1 MKIDIYLIRHGET
14 NLNRDGCFQGQGL
27 NPPLNENGLEQAKKL
42 SLVTEFLELDAVYTS
57 PLTRAYQTAEA
68 VSNSKNL
75 PLIEDKRLLEANLGV
90 AEGKLKKVIE
100 ERMPSAYHKW
110 RDLSN
115 WDFAFDKGETR
126 RQVLDRFMD
135 FINDMG
141 KSDHK
146 HIAVVTHAGVLR
158 SFLASKG
165 IQQSKISNTEII
177 HCVYEDGKLEI
188 DYGKDKTDNVSDK
201 SSVIYKKKQGR
212 E

>member
-42 SLVTEFLELDAVYTS
+42 SLVMKFLELDAVYTS

-68 VSNSKNL
+68 LANDRGL
-75 PLIEDKRLLEANLGV
+75 PLIKDERLLEANLGV

-100 ERMPSAYHKW
+100 DRMPSAYHKW

-126 RQVLDRFMD
+126 RQVLGRFMD
-135 FINDMG
+135 FI
-141 KSDHK
+141 KSREESDYK

-158 SFLASKG
+158 SFLASQG

-177 HCVYEDGKLEI
+177 HCAYEDGKLEI
-188 DYGKDKTDNVSDK
+188 DYGKDKTGYVSDK
-201 SSVIYKKKQGR
+201 SSVVYKKKQGR